1 MNHPISLEQ
10 VRTLPQLLAWRVATT
25 PDGEAYREFDATR
38 RAWVSTTW
46 SQAAQ
51 RIARWR
57 AALLAQP
64 LPVGARVAILLPNSL
79 DAVCMDQAVLSLG
92 CVPVPMHDLDNPGS
106 IAYILADCEASL
118 LIVNKPEQW
127 DAIRGTG
134 GAWPS
139 LTRVVLRRGE
149 SAAADGRVQT
159 LHAWLQAGELARPV
173 AEGREPG
180 PDHLAAVVYTS
191 GTTGRPKGVML
202 THDNVVAN
210 VKATLERVPAFP
222 ADRFLS
228 FLPLSHTLERTA
240 GYYLPMAAGACVAF
254 ARSVAQLGEDLNTQQ
269 PTVLISV
276 PRIYERIYGRI
287 QQALAGSAMRQRLF
301 GQAQAVGWRRFRR
314 HQGLPLAAE
323 GARVPAWRDAL
334 AWPLLQRLVARP
346 LLAQF
351 GGRIRVAISGGAPL
365 SAAMARCFLGLGL
378 PIVQGYG
385 LTETSPVAAANGLD
399 DNDPQTVGRPLKGT
413 EIRLGE
419 NAEIQI
425 RGPSVMRGYWKR
437 PEDTAQVLSDDGWY
451 RTGDQGVFEH
461 GRLRIQGRL
470 KEIIVTSTGEKVSP
484 ADLELSILADSLF
497 AQAWVVGEGRPFIAA
512 FVVLDRDAWTA
523 LARHSGWRA
532 GEDGSD
538 DALLARSDVREA
550 LLARIRAATSG
561 FPHYAQPRAVWPTLT
576 PWTPDNSLLTPTLK
590 LKRNNL
596 AAYFQN
602 EMERI
607 YRR

>member
-10 VRTLPQLLAWRVATT
+10 VRTLPELLAWRLATT
-25 PDGEAYREFDATR
+25 SDGEAYREFDASR
-38 RAWVSTTW
+38 GAWVTTTW
-46 SQAAQ
+46 AQAGQ
-51 RIARWR
+51 RIAQWR
-57 AALLAQP
+57 AALAVQT
-64 LPVGARVAILLPNSL
+64 LPAGARVAILLPNGL

-127 DAIRGTG
+127 EAIRSTG
-134 GAWPS
+134 VEWPS
-139 LTRVVLRRGE
+139 LARVVLRRGE
-149 SAAADGRVQT
+149 PTDADSRVQT
-159 LHAWLQAGELARPV
+159 LASWLQAGEELRPDT
-173 AEGREPG
+173 GGQEPG

-191 GTTGRPKGVML
+191 GTTGKPKGVML
-202 THDNVVAN
+202 THHNVVTN
-210 VKATLERVPAFP
+210 VKATLDRVPAFP

-254 ARSVAQLGEDLNTQQ
+254 ARSVPQLGEDIKTQQ

-287 QQALAGSAMRQRLF
+287 QQTLSGSALRQRLF
-301 GQAQAVGWRRFRR
+301 EQAQSVGWRRFRR
-314 HQGLPLAAE
+314 RQGLVLSPQDAK
-323 GARVPAWRDAL
+323 VPPWRDAL
-334 AWPLLQRLVARP
+334 VWPLLRRLVARP

-351 GGRIRVAISGGAPL
+351 GGRLRVAISGGAPL

-385 LTETSPVAAANGLD
+385 LTETSPVAAANGID
-399 DNDPQTVGRPLKGT
+399 DNDPQTVGRPLKGV

-425 RGPSVMRGYWKR
+425 HGPSVMRGYWKR
-437 PEDTAQVLSDDGWY
+437 PEDTAKVLSADGWY
-451 RTGDQGVFEH
+451 SSGDQGVFEN

-497 AQAWVVGEGRPFIAA
+497 AQAWVAGEGKPFIVA
-512 FVVLDRDAWTA
+512 FVVLDREAWTT
-523 LARHSGWRA
+523 LARQSGWSA
-532 GEDGSD
+532 GEGGE
-538 DALLARSDVREA
+538 DALLFQPAVREV
-550 LLARIRAATSG
+550 LLARIRAATAG

-590 LKRNNL
+590 LKRNML
-596 AAYFQN
+596 TAHFQN
-602 EMERI
+602 ETESI

>member
-1 MNHPISLEQ
+1 MSNPQSLEQ
-10 VRTLPQLLAWRVATT
+10 VNTLPQLLDWRIATS
-25 PDGEAYREFDATR
+25 PDAEAYREFDA
-38 RAWVSTTW
+38 AKGSWVSVTW
-46 SQAAQ
+46 AQAGQ
-51 RIARWR
+51 MVERWR
-57 AALLAQP
+57 KALAAEELAP
-64 LPVGARVAILLPNSL
+64 GARVAILLPNGL
-79 DAVCMDQAVLSLG
+79 DTVCMDQAVLSLG

-106 IAYILADCEASL
+106 IAYILADSDAQV
-118 LIVNKPEQW
+118 LIVNRPEQW
-127 DAIRGTG
+127 EAIQGTG
-134 GAWPS
+134 VALPS
-139 LTRVVLRRGE
+139 LSRVVLRRGE
-149 SAAADGRVQT
+149 PAGDDGRVLT
-159 LHAWLQAGELARPV
+159 LKAWLQAGEAVQPDI
-173 AEGREPG
+173 AGRSPG
-180 PDHLAAVVYTS
+180 PDDLAAVVYTS

-202 THDNVVAN
+202 THHNVLSN
-210 VKATLERVPAFP
+210 VKATLDRVPALQT
-222 ADRFLS
+222 DRFLS

-240 GYYLPMAAGACVAF
+240 GYYLPIASGSCVAF
-254 ARSVAQLGEDLNTQQ
+254 ARSVPLLAEDMKTQQ

-301 GQAQAVGWRRFRR
+301 EQAQAVGWRRFRR
-314 HQGLPLAAE
+314 RQGLPLSAE
-323 GARVPAWRDAL
+323 DARVPVWRDAL

-419 NAEIQI
+419 NDEIQI

-437 PEDTAQVLSDDGWY
+437 PEDTALVLSADGWY
-451 RTGDQGVFEH
+451 SSGDQGEFEN
-461 GRLRIQGRL
+461 GRLRIKGRI

-484 ADLELSILADSLF
+484 ADLELAILADSLF
-497 AQAWVVGEGRPFIAA
+497 AQAWVVGEGRPFISA
-512 FVVLDRDAWTA
+512 FVVLDREAWTG
-523 LARHSGWRA
+523 LARQSGW
-532 GEDGSD
+532 GGNGDGQVLTQP
-538 DALLARSDVREA
+538 AVREA
-550 LLARIRAATSG
+550 LLARIRAATAG
-561 FPHYAQPRAVWPTLT
+561 FPHYAQPRAVWATLE
-576 PWTPDNSLLTPTLK
+576 PWTPDNTLLTPTLK

-602 EMERI
+602 EVDSL